1 MQFSILVNSYFIRV
15 FDFLVINSVG
25 LIAFWVL
32 QEFRDPNLDLQR
44 YAALMVLASIA
55 YLIVINKT
63 YRSWR
68 GSNLMLLFGRVATG
82 VAKTWVLILVWL
94 VFSKS
99 TEMYS
104 RLWLIGWALGSFF
117 TLCGVRLVAYYL
129 LQKYR
134 AHGINLRHVAIVG
147 EGSTAEELMRRLQ
160 DAKWSGY
167 RMQQYLDSIDP
178 EKLRDLARLPLN
190 EIWIALPMGDAK
202 QMQAVMDSLQTS
214 TAVIRFVP
222 DWFSFRLI
230 NHGVSEVLGVQM
242 IDLYGTPM
250 SGTNLFIKTVE
261 DYVLASAILILISPL
276 MVALAIGVKLN
287 SPGPVFYRQERMGW
301 NGDVF
306 EILKFRTMPTDLES
320 EQVVWGGSA
329 QKSVTRFSKWLR
341 STSLD
346 ELPQFFNV
354 LQGKRSIGGPRP
366 ERPMFVEKFKNEI
379 PGYMKKHL
387 VKAGITGWAQ
397 IHGWRGDTDLHT
409 RIEHDL
415 YYIENW
421 SLWLDLK
428 IILFTVFRGF
438 VNRNAY

>member
-178 EKLRDLARLPLN
+178 EKLRDLAQLPLN

-287 SPGPVFYRQERMGW
+287 SPGSVFYRQERMGW
-301 NGDVF
+301 NGGVF

-354 LQGKRSIGGPRP
+354 LQGKMSIVGPRP